1 MAKIHTKKTVTSF
14 LKESYLELIWF
25 LLLTQSKWLCCLIK
39 CENSIIVCILS
50 DVIFLV
56 SLHFLR
62 LFTFGNFILVLK
74 MAQNETLISI
84 DLVRDKGYSMPYLKG
99 RKVNG
104 SNHDVEW
111 TEWSRCITTRRQV
124 HQSLVWES
132 DPSPSS
138 AGRLIEHHTLN
149 TSLICEKSMGGWS
162 LGKISME
169 KPHLTLA
176 NEKEKFEKKI
186 WSINV

>member
-1 MAKIHTKKTVTSF
+1 MFWRKLIPSF
-14 LKESYLELIWF
+14 SNGKDPYKENCYLILKRILFGTNLVLIINTIEMIV
-25 LLLTQSKWLCCLIK
+25 LLNQVWKFNYSMYFIRCYFFG
-39 CENSIIVCILS
+39 
-50 DVIFLV
+50 IFT
-56 SLHFLR
+56 FFTR

-162 LGKISME
+162 L
-169 KPHLTLA
+169 
-176 NEKEKFEKKI
+176 
-186 WSINV
+186 